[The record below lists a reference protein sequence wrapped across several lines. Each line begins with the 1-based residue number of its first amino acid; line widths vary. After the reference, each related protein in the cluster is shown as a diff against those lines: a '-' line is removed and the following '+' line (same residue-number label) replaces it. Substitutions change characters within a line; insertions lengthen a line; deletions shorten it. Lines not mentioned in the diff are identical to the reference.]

1 MTNKFLLALIAL
13 LTVLLLAGCGAKPEI
28 VYVSGE
34 ESEKVAATVEPI
46 AKNTLA
52 GIETNNYDLFAS
64 NFDEAMRKA
73 ITTDAFSNI
82 VEQFGKNGAHQ
93 SIELLNIEDQVI
105 HYGVNF
111 SVNYAEAK
119 TIMRVIV
126 SKDTP
131 NLVSGL
137 WFK

>member
-1 MTNKFLLALIAL
+1 MKNKLLLALTAL
-13 LTVLLLAGCGAKPEI
+13 LVVLLLTGCGAKPEI
-28 VYVSGE
+28 VYVTGE

-46 AKNTLA
+46 AKNILA
-52 GIETNNYDLFAS
+52 GIETNNYDLFAT

-82 VEQFGKNGAHQ
+82 VKQFGKNGAHQ
-93 SIELLNIEDQVI
+93 SIELLNIEDQGI

-111 SVNYAEAK
+111 GIDYAETK
-119 TIMRVIV
+119 TIMRVVI

-131 NLVSGL
+131 DLVSGL